1 MYLLFNYNPLTNHID
16 FRNKSNMAL
25 IAAVA
30 AGLLAVRGVAG
41 SYLILSS
48 FFIARQMNSR
58 YVTMLTRSS

>member
-25 IAAVA
+25 IAAVT

-41 SYLILSS
+41 SNPVNSS
-48 FFIARQMNSR
+48 FFCSANDLR
-58 YVTMLTRSS
+58 YVIMLTRPS